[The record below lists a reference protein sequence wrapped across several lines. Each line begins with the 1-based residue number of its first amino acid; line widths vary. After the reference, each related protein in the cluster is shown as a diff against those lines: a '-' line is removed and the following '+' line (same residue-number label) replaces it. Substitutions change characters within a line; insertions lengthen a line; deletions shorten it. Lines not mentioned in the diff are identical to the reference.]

1 MDPDSLDNNYSR
13 TRNFST
19 MQEENPEQTS
29 VTTSNSG
36 ILTSRSTTGQVY
48 SGSIMRTSQMSGYTS
63 SSPSS
68 RTSTPIITT
77 VDQSFSSPKS
87 RIYTSTKELYNEQTL
102 HHALPAKRREV
113 KFEDIQTTT
122 GNFSPTNDED
132 LNVSETTYKF
142 PSQEKELKDETET
155 TKYYTS
161 TMKSSS
167 PTSRTKFVDIP
178 TYEHNQNTKN
188 YQFGK
193 NQSSAHVTTLL
204 QSSGGSVGNREHFT
218 RRGNENDDLISS
230 STNLATQQA
239 KSKFIDDYMTHQ
251 IGEKRELIILN
262 SRFEDYLNK
271 TKRLVHLNTNLR
283 RQVDDAYRR
292 YMGRTT
298 DFDEEVE
305 KDINYN
311 EDNRENRARKRSPN
325 EGEKAIQ
332 QKNFNHPQ
340 DKQLINLRNKIT
352 DEVRH
357 QTSVQIR
364 VQRADHDIKFYK
376 NEIKC
381 LNNCD
386 LTENNK
392 LNQMKQELEHNV
404 YELEQLKKQYDKRE
418 DDLEKLKQLYDEY
431 MKKIV
436 HFTDEYDTIT
446 FERMKNENQ
455 LYNLQEQIAFQQEY
469 QNRIYQEYEHLEK
482 FESDFNQEFNTK
494 ELQNVVEQ
502 IRHDY
507 EDYNQIRIEELENL
521 YKTRLNDI
529 KEAFQKQEE
538 LKSISGYDLEKSVR
552 PKEFKIML
560 DTTKEQHRNLLEQN
574 YVLKEKLEQL
584 EQDLRGIIDNN
595 KRVYES
601 SDLEYQQL
609 QNELPELENI
619 ILRLRENA
627 VGLWAE
633 INTYRC
639 LLLSLLSPSHSSL
652 TGSTEITDESVR
664 TQVEPKYIP
673 SIITPPLPKATRE
686 EFTEKFTTKKY
697 RAPIATSIS
706 TSSKSIIAP
715 SATTINTETQYDQQE
730 RSQSSGKIMSI
741 DTSGKTNMETR
752 RELITEESDNTAVI
766 SHPYSSPSLPFRS
779 AHTQHMNT
787 ATTTNRGSHQYDQQ
801 EQSHSSGKIMSID
814 TSGKTNMETR
824 RELTT
829 KESDDTV
836 VISHPY
842 SSPSLSSRS
851 AQVEHMN
858 TATTTNR
865 GSSTIISVAYS
876 TGGQKFSQQQDYHR
890 HSPSNVIQLDGSGM
904 SISEQ
909 SSHVVIP
916 MSMAK
921 KITTSSSN
929 DNTDYRDVTMARKI
943 LPYCE
948 QYRDEATGFIVHI
961 EDGIIWV
968 RI

>member
-311 EDNRENRARKRSPN
+311 EDNRE
-325 EGEKAIQ
+325 
-332 QKNFNHPQ
+332 
-340 DKQLINLRNKIT
+340 
-352 DEVRH
+352 
-357 QTSVQIR
+357 
-364 VQRADHDIKFYK
+364 
-376 NEIKC
+376 
-381 LNNCD
+381 
-386 LTENNK
+386 
-392 LNQMKQELEHNV
+392 
-404 YELEQLKKQYDKRE
+404 
-418 DDLEKLKQLYDEY
+418 
-431 MKKIV
+431 
-436 HFTDEYDTIT
+436 
-446 FERMKNENQ
+446 
-455 LYNLQEQIAFQQEY
+455 
-469 QNRIYQEYEHLEK
+469 
-482 FESDFNQEFNTK
+482 
-494 ELQNVVEQ
+494 
-502 IRHDY
+502 
-507 EDYNQIRIEELENL
+507 
-521 YKTRLNDI
+521 
-529 KEAFQKQEE
+529 
-538 LKSISGYDLEKSVR
+538 
-552 PKEFKIML
+552 
-560 DTTKEQHRNLLEQN
+560 
-574 YVLKEKLEQL
+574 
-584 EQDLRGIIDNN
+584 
-595 KRVYES
+595 
-601 SDLEYQQL
+601 
-609 QNELPELENI
+609 
-619 ILRLRENA
+619 
-627 VGLWAE
+627 
-633 INTYRC
+633 
-639 LLLSLLSPSHSSL
+639 
-652 TGSTEITDESVR
+652 
-664 TQVEPKYIP
+664 
-673 SIITPPLPKATRE
+673 
-686 EFTEKFTTKKY
+686 
-697 RAPIATSIS
+697 
-706 TSSKSIIAP
+706 
-715 SATTINTETQYDQQE
+715 
-730 RSQSSGKIMSI
+730 
-741 DTSGKTNMETR
+741 
-752 RELITEESDNTAVI
+752 
-766 SHPYSSPSLPFRS
+766 
-779 AHTQHMNT
+779 
-787 ATTTNRGSHQYDQQ
+787 
-801 EQSHSSGKIMSID
+801 
-814 TSGKTNMETR
+814 
-824 RELTT
+824 
-829 KESDDTV
+829 
-836 VISHPY
+836 
-842 SSPSLSSRS
+842 
-851 AQVEHMN
+851 
-858 TATTTNR
+858 
-865 GSSTIISVAYS
+865 
-876 TGGQKFSQQQDYHR
+876 
-890 HSPSNVIQLDGSGM
+890 
-904 SISEQ
+904 
-909 SSHVVIP
+909 
-916 MSMAK
+916 
-921 KITTSSSN
+921 
-929 DNTDYRDVTMARKI
+929 
-943 LPYCE
+943 
-948 QYRDEATGFIVHI
+948 
-961 EDGIIWV
+961 
-968 RI
+968 

>member
-1 MDPDSLDNNYSR
+1 
-13 TRNFST
+13 
-19 MQEENPEQTS
+19 
-29 VTTSNSG
+29 
-36 ILTSRSTTGQVY
+36 
-48 SGSIMRTSQMSGYTS
+48 
-63 SSPSS
+63 
-68 RTSTPIITT
+68 
-77 VDQSFSSPKS
+77 
-87 RIYTSTKELYNEQTL
+87 
-102 HHALPAKRREV
+102 
-113 KFEDIQTTT
+113 
-122 GNFSPTNDED
+122 
-132 LNVSETTYKF
+132 
-142 PSQEKELKDETET
+142 
-155 TKYYTS
+155 
-161 TMKSSS
+161 
-167 PTSRTKFVDIP
+167 
-178 TYEHNQNTKN
+178 
-188 YQFGK
+188 
-193 NQSSAHVTTLL
+193 
-204 QSSGGSVGNREHFT
+204 
-218 RRGNENDDLISS
+218 
-230 STNLATQQA
+230 
-239 KSKFIDDYMTHQ
+239 
-251 IGEKRELIILN
+251 
-262 SRFEDYLNK
+262 
-271 TKRLVHLNTNLR
+271 
-283 RQVDDAYRR
+283 
-292 YMGRTT
+292 
-298 DFDEEVE
+298 
-305 KDINYN
+305 
-311 EDNRENRARKRSPN
+311 
-325 EGEKAIQ
+325 
-332 QKNFNHPQ
+332 NHPQ